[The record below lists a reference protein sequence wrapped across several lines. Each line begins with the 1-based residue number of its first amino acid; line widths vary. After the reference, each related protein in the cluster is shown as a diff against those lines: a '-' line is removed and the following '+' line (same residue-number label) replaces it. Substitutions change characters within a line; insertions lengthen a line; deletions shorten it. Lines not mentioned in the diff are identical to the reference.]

1 MVVDKAFAWSRAVCC
16 AFVVMVLPGCVVE
29 HASRETSEA
38 QESVAEQKA
47 ALGSFNVLTRSY
59 DNQRTAAN
67 LSETLLNASNVNQN
81 TFGKLFEMQVD
92 DQVYAQPLYASSV
105 VIPGLGTHN
114 VLYVATVNNS
124 IYAFDADSGA
134 LLWSRNYN
142 VTGGRAPRNNE
153 VAHGQACGG
162 NYRDFLG
169 NIGLVGTPVIDGST
183 GTMYFVTRSLD
194 GGTTMVYRKMAVDI
208 RNGNHK
214 LNSPQPLFTPS
225 GTQPAAFDPWYHN
238 QRAGLALASGRVYV
252 SFAAYCDAQPYH
264 GFMVAF
270 PASNLASQQT
280 GIFNATPT
288 GGMAGIWQAGNAPPI
303 DSSGNVYAM
312 TGNGTFDNATNF
324 GESLVKLSWNTL
336 TRSSSMTPSNYVD
349 LNNADDDFGSAGPAI
364 YSSLSYILGG
374 GKDGRVYAR
383 PLGGSLGGIVNVSTG
398 YQAVNTTIVAGSH
411 HIHNGLVLW
420 TGPSG
425 ASVYVWGEND
435 FLRRYL
441 FSPTGSPQLVVPATG
456 AAGSVLPPWGMPGGI
471 LSLSANGAQS
481 GTGIVWATTPSQGN
495 ANQATTPGVL
505 RAFNAETLQ
514 LLWDSNRNPGDD
526 IYELSKFNP
535 PVVANGRVYMA
546 SFSGVVSAF
555 GIRSGPAPSLV
566 NGVYQIRTS
575 TTPGKCVDVNNS
587 GTADGT
593 NVWQWTCNGSNAQ
606 RWQFVNIANDIY
618 EIRTLVSGKCLDVS
632 GSGTADGSNVQE
644 WSCNGSNAQRWRA
657 VALGNSRYQL
667 MPQTAADKC
676 LDVSGSGTADGSN
689 VQEWTCNGTV
699 AQSFTLALDNDAIPS
714 VPNATYRIGTVVA
727 DKCVDVSNGDPFDG
741 TNVWQWIC
749 NGTDAQRWRFK
760 HLGSGVYEIRAA
772 VSDECL
778 DVSGGGTASGT
789 DVWQW
794 TCNGTNAQR
803 WYLAWAGA
811 GQYQFLPQLGAGT
824 CLDVSG
830 GGTADGTNVQEWACN
845 GTPAQLFRV
854 MAP

>member
-1 MVVDKAFAWSRAVCC
+1 VLLPAC
-16 AFVVMVLPGCVVE
+16 AAGGASSEPGEE
-29 HASRETSEA
+29 H
-38 QESVAEQKA
+38 ESVAEVSS

-59 DNQRTAAN
+59 DNQRTGAN
-67 LSETLLNASNVNQN
+67 LSETTLNASNVNPN

-105 VIPGLGTHN
+105 AIPNLGTRN
-114 VLYVATVNNS
+114 VLYVATVSNS
-124 IYAFDADSGA
+124 IYAFDADTGTR
-134 LLWSRNYN
+134 LWSWSYN
-142 VTGGRAPRNNE
+142 VSGGRAPRNNE
-153 VAHGQACGG
+153 VAHGQACGA

-169 NIGLVGTPVIDGST
+169 NIGLVGTPVIDAATS
-183 GTMYFVTRSLD
+183 TMYFVTRSIES
-194 GGTTMVYRKMAVDI
+194 GNTMVYRKMAIDI
-208 RNGNHK
+208 ATGSHK
-214 LNSPQPLFTPS
+214 FNSPQPLFTPS
-225 GTQPAAFDPWYHN
+225 GTQPAGFDPWYHN
-238 QRAGLALASGRVYV
+238 QRAGLALASGRVFV
-252 SFAAYCDAQPYH
+252 SFAAYCDAEPYH
-264 GFMVAF
+264 GWVVAF

-280 GIFNATPT
+280 GIHNTTPT
-288 GGMAGIWQAGNAPPI
+288 GSMAGIWQGGNAPAI

-312 TGNGTFDNATNF
+312 TGNGTFDNTSNF

-336 TRSSSMTPSNYVD
+336 TRTASMTPSNWLA

-364 YSSLSYILGG
+364 YSSLNYVLGG

-383 PLGGSLGGIVNVSTG
+383 PLSNLGGIVNVSTG
-398 YQAVNTTIVAGSH
+398 FQAVNTTVVAGSH

-425 ASVYVWGEND
+425 PSVYVWGEND

-441 FSPTGSPQLVVPATG
+441 FNPSASPQLSIPASG
-456 AAGSVLPPWGMPGGI
+456 AAGAVLPPWGMPGGI

-481 GTGIVWATTPSQGN
+481 GSAVVWATTPSQGN

-514 LLWDSNRNPGDD
+514 LLWDSSKNPGDD
-526 IYELSKFNP
+526 IYELAKFNP
-535 PVVANGRVYMA
+535 PVVARGKVYMA

-555 GIRSGPAPSLV
+555 GLRTGPTPSLV
-566 NGVYQIRTS
+566 NGVYQIRTG
-575 TTPGKCVDVNNS
+575 TTAGKCVDVSNS

-593 NVWQWTCNGSNAQ
+593 NVQQWGCNGTNAQ
-606 RWQFVNIANDIY
+606 RWQFINVANDIY
-618 EIRTLVSGKCLDVS
+618 EIRTLVNGKCLDVS
-632 GSGTADGSNVQE
+632 GSGTADGTNVQE
-644 WSCNGSNAQRWRA
+644 WSCNGSVAQRWRA
-657 VALGNSRYQL
+657 VALGNARYQL
-667 MPQTAADKC
+667 MPQTAANKC
-676 LDVSGSGTADGSN
+676 LDVSGSGTADGTN
-689 VQEWTCNGTV
+689 VQQWTCNGTV
-699 AQSFTLALDNDAIPS
+699 AQSFTLALDNDTIPV

-727 DKCVDVSNGDPFDG
+727 DKCVDVANGEPFDG
-741 TNVWQWIC
+741 TNVWQWGC

-760 HLGSGVYEIRAA
+760 HRGGGVYEIRAA

-778 DVSGGGTASGT
+778 DVANAGTASGT

-803 WYLAWAGA
+803 WFLAWAGA
-811 GQYQFLPQLGAGT
+811 GQYRFLPQLGANT

-830 GGTADGTNVQEWACN
+830 GGTADGTNIQEWACN
-845 GTPAQLFRV
+845 GTASQLFRV